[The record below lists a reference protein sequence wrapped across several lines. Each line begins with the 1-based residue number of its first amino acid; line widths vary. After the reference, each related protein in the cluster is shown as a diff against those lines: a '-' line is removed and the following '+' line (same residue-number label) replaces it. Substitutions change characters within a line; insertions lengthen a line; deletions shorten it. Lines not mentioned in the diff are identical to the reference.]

1 MHRKQLKIVSNR
13 PKTNK
18 MKMTELEKYIR
29 NEFKKGIKRDYNR
42 MIKLFG
48 WKGTGEKNK
57 NSNTP

>member
-1 MHRKQLKIVSNR
+1 
-13 PKTNK
+13 

-29 NEFKKGIKRDYNR
+29 NEFKKGIKRDYNK